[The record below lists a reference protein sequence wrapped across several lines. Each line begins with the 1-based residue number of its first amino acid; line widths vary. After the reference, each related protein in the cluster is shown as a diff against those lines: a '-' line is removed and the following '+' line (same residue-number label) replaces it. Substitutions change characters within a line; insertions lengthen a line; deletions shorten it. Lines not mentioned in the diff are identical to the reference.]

1 MKFYKKICMML
12 AVMFCSIVVVG
23 ITDAFASS
31 ATIDFGT
38 DENSIKAGQTFTL
51 TVIVDSS
58 DGNIG
63 NVEARIT
70 YDEEMLEVVS
80 SDDYVNGNAGLLVIN
95 DNSDDSDNNK
105 NYNIKFKALK
115 KGSVKIQVS
124 DSPVV
129 YDFDDDSQM
138 TVKTNELNLTIGA
151 SADANADSTLAI
163 LDVNEG
169 TLEPEFSPDVT
180 SYSLTVPYETEKLYI
195 DAQAADVQNA
205 KVNVV
210 GNDSLKV
217 GANSVI
223 VSVTAED
230 GSSTDYSISVIKETQ
245 DDTIQPGTIEAVIQ
259 GTDFTV
265 YEDAEGN
272 DFIQNGTTYQV
283 IELDDDSIIP
293 AGFVK
298 TKLTIYNKISI
309 TAYTYQNDLDN
320 EYLLI
325 YCQNVESK
333 DTGFYQYDRVKK
345 TLQRYSGTINNT
357 NVASSANSE
366 GTLSQNQKMTIA
378 LVGAILVAL
387 VIILLILLIKSY
399 IKIKGLKSD
408 DIY

>member
-138 TVKTNELNLTIGA
+138 TVKTNELTLTIGA

-210 GNDSLKV
+210 GNDGLKV

-333 DTGFYQYDRVKK
+333 DTGFYQYDRVEK